1 MARQKVTQDVEKLI
15 QNQESF
21 ERRVT
26 GMDSVYSMLMT
37 EQKKLKEKKKQLD
50 QIVNEHLNL
59 PAMRQEIT
67 AIRAENE
74 QLKKEVRNAVD
85 QEVKHMFAT
94 KYKNAD

>member
-26 GMDSVYSMLMT
+26 EMDSVYSMLMT

-74 QLKKEVRNAVD
+74 
-85 QEVKHMFAT
+85 
-94 KYKNAD
+94 